1 MRHVLRVQGF
11 FFLTFIRRCQ
21 TVRDKHMMIFA
32 CFAWLFVWVS
42 QGKVWLLPFEICG
55 SLYVLLS
62 FIYRC
67 IFFPPLKT
75 VLFPLFAVSVRCLAM
90 SEPTLLTVALGNS
103 ILLNC
108 TYNCSSGFIRASW
121 NEEPDSSK
129 PPFRNGSV
137 CVVSLL
143 LNNVSTEDLGRN
155 YTCHTKNTDDFNPL
169 AKIQLVVSLQLQGK
183 RA

>member
-1 MRHVLRVQGF
+1 
-11 FFLTFIRRCQ
+11 
-21 TVRDKHMMIFA
+21 
-32 CFAWLFVWVS
+32 
-42 QGKVWLLPFEICG
+42 
-55 SLYVLLS
+55 
-62 FIYRC
+62 
-67 IFFPPLKT
+67 
-75 VLFPLFAVSVRCLAM
+75 M